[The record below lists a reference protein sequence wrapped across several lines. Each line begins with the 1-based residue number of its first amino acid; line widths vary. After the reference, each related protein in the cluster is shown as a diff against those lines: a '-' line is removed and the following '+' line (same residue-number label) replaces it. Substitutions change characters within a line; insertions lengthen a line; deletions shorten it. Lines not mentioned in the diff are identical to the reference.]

1 MLPTKLSA
9 AFFSPLQSASKVP
22 AKLKLP
28 LKFLKPKLS
37 CGFDCGFLFERI
49 IMAISLIS
57 APRPSDDNLVAKLNS
72 SRSFSAQT
80 KIETDK
86 APEAKATENANQNPQ
101 KTEAPK
107 PSINT
112 QGQVTGRMI
121 NTIA

>member
-1 MLPTKLSA
+1 
-9 AFFSPLQSASKVP
+9 
-22 AKLKLP
+22 
-28 LKFLKPKLS
+28 
-37 CGFDCGFLFERI
+37 
-49 IMAISLIS
+49 MAISLIS

-86 APEAKATENANQNPQ
+86 APETKATENTNQNPQ
-101 KTEAPK
+101 KIEAPK

-112 QGQVTGRMI
+112 QGQTTGRMI